1 MGNVVKFE
9 AHGKTYGLSVID
21 QDGQKWITSQQL
33 GEAIGTKNIRSLIR
47 DLREGGEL
55 KEGKHYRGITL
66 QQPGDNQRR
75 QTLMLSYRGVLRVAM
90 RAQGSRSKPFRDWA
104 EDVLLEVMLTGS
116 YNAGS
121 RISEERIE
129 NQIGELRRE
138 VFSKLATIS
147 SIMVNFDMDF
157 VSKAAYY
164 RRMGLSQYETGK
176 LLDVSRG
183 TVQNLEKRLKDAGIL
198 FETVLSGK
206 RRKEV
211 KDSFVNCLIP
221 SPDYALVAGS
231 GALQ

>member
-1 MGNVVKFE
+1 MKNVITFQ
-9 AHGKTYGLSVID
+9 ANGKKYDLSVMD
-21 QDGQKWITSQQL
+21 RDGQKWTAAQQV
-33 GEAIGTKNIRSLIR
+33 GEAMGNKNLQKLVLDMRNR
-47 DLREGGEL
+47 NEL
-55 KEGKHYRGITL
+55 KEGIHWNNVSLI
-66 QQPGDNQRR
+66 QPGNPQRR
-75 QTLMLSYRGVLRVAM
+75 KVLMLSYRGIIRVAM
-90 RAQGSRSKPFRDWA
+90 RAQGARASLFRDWA
-104 EDVLLEVMLTGS
+104 EEVLMQVMLTGS
-116 YNAGS
+116 YNAES